1 MNAFISR
8 RILFL
13 AELPGSWDQ
22 IQAKGGVHSLKFL
35 YDGTA
40 WDVES
45 GISVTD
51 RHYKSRQGAIEH
63 AVQKLV
69 SVLKAKGLVS

>member
-1 MNAFISR
+1 MIKY
-8 RILFL
+8 
-13 AELPGSWDQ
+13 
-22 IQAKGGVHSLKFL
+22 QAKGRVHSLKFL

-45 GISVTD
+45 VISVTE
-51 RHYKSRQGAIEH
+51 RHYKSRQGATEH

-69 SVLKAKGLVS
+69 GVLKAKGLVS